1 MKEGNFII
9 FLHYFSVSCSI
20 YESINLNTNF
30 RLTNIYG
37 IPSYEYPG
45 MTKILLHGGPEAH
58 PDYRDVPSVDEEVK
72 YVSDY
77 VKKHLPGLSSPIQT
91 NSLESKFL
99 GNFGLLSRL
108 RLIM

>member
-1 MKEGNFII
+1 MPGR
-9 FLHYFSVSCSI
+9 C
-20 YESINLNTNF
+20 INLNTNF

-77 VKKHLPGLSSPIQT
+77 VKKHLPGLSSPIQKI
-91 NSLESKFL
+91 SFESTFW
-99 GNFGLLSRL
+99 GNFGLQSKL

>member
-1 MKEGNFII
+1 MKKGNFII
-9 FLHYFSVSCSI
+9 FLLYFSVSCSI